1 MAIDSRGFQLVPQG
15 GDLLGNVAN
24 AQGIQGKGQAQFN
37 QEQLRMLIGQGTPEA
52 LEEARR
58 LNPQAVQKFE
68 QTQLSNDKA
77 KFNQIEDGKKRELSN
92 FVLRSERASG
102 QGDAAQ
108 QEAFLRGEADKIL
121 AINPQAD
128 VSDTLELADAV
139 AAGEGDARFAAN
151 RDFGSRTGILSE
163 LRSEATG
170 ADGLDTVKSS
180 KINEDGSA
188 TIVTKG
194 GQLKT
199 IAPDELGAQIVANA
213 NKVGINLQRDRAQS
227 RVLGGDA
234 AKGSTLA
241 VKQVSTLRGN
251 NATLRQV
258 IDEVRDGAET
268 GPLSAKLPSFRAE
281 SVRLDQLRN
290 KLGLD
295 VVGSVTFGA
304 LSEGELQLAMSTA
317 LPTKLNGPELI
328 QWADDKIEAQEK
340 LAKYFED
347 QAIFLGKRGNTQPK
361 WLEQQK
367 LKSQQTAPEQA
378 AQPQTQALPQG
389 VSEDDITETMRAN
402 NMTREEVLQRLQ

>member
-1 MAIDSRGFQLVPQG
+1 MALVDARGFQLTPNAGQAIGQG
-15 GDLLGNVAN
+15 VQA
-24 AQGIQGKGQAQFN
+24 AQGVQGILANKDRLSRE
-37 QEQLRMLIGQGTPEA
+37 EQLRLALGQGDIKG
-52 LEEARR
+52 ARQ
-58 LNPQAVQKFE
+58 LDPQAVQQFE

-77 KFNQIEDGKKRELSN
+77 RFNQIEEGKRRELSN
-92 FVLRSERASG
+92 FVLRSERAAG
-102 QGDAAQ
+102 QGDATQ
-108 QEAFLRGEADKIL
+108 QEAFLRSEAQKIL
-121 AINPQAD
+121 DINPKAD

-139 AAGEGDARFAAN
+139 AAGEGDARFSAN
-151 RDFGSRTGILSE
+151 RDFGTRTGILSE
-163 LRSEATG
+163 LKSEVSG

-194 GQLKT
+194 GVLKT
-199 IAPDELGAQIVANA
+199 IAPDELGAQIIANA
-213 NKVGINLQRDRAQS
+213 NAVGINVQQKRSQARQT
-227 RVLGGDA
+227 GKDA
-234 AKGSTLA
+234 AKGSSDA
-241 VKQVSTLRGN
+241 IKQVSTLRGN

-258 IDEVRDGAET
+258 IDEVRGGAET

-328 QWADDKIEAQEK
+328 QWADDKIAAQEK
-340 LAKYFED
+340 LAGYLED
-347 QAIFLGKRGNTQPK
+347 QAIFLGKSGNTQAG

-367 LKSQQTAPEQA
+367 AKSQQEPTTPTTPAP
-378 AQPQTQALPQG
+378 QPKFLG
-389 VSEDDITETMRAN
+389 FE
-402 NMTREEVLQRLQ
+402 